1 MPASTPIYG
10 LPYPL
15 GTDRV
20 MDGDN
25 AIGALAAAVEQ
36 LIATGPRLLGYA
48 EVLAPG
54 APVTAAVPIPGLS
67 VSVTLPAGR
76 RIRVTAHVNYTASQ
90 DNNVVRQRLRVDGVN
105 SQLSADTVMRYTQ
118 VHTVVSI
125 GVFTPA
131 AGAHTF
137 DVTCQ
142 MAYGTGTVN
151 QNGSADAPA
160 FIMVEDIGPAVIAA
174 AELEDLAADAPDTV
188 PAI

>member
-1 MPASTPIYG
+1 
-10 LPYPL
+10 
-15 GTDRV
+15 

-25 AIGALAAAVEQ
+25 AIGALAQAVEA
-36 LIATGPRLLGYA
+36 LIANGPRVLGYA
-48 EVLAPG
+48 ESLAPG
-54 APVTAAVPIPGLS
+54 TPVTAAVPVVGLT
-67 VSVTLPAGR
+67 VTVTLPAGR

-125 GVFTPA
+125 GIFTPA
-131 AGAHTF
+131 AGSHTF
-137 DVTCQ
+137 DVTQQ
-142 MAYGTGTVN
+142 MAYGTGTIN

-160 FIMVEDIGPAVIAA
+160 FILVEDIGPAVIA
-174 AELEDLAADAPDTV
+174 LAADSTAAPDSE